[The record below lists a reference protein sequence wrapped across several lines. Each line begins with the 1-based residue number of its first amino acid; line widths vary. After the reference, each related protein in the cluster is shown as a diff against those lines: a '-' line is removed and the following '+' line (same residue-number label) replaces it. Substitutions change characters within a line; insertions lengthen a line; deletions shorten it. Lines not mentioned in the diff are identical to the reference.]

1 MKKIIVAIFLLASV
15 QTWANKLIVS
25 NTTELLKSGLQANAG
40 DTVVI
45 KSGSYANCNLIL
57 SAKGTKEKP
66 ILFLAEK
73 PGTVFIT
80 GSSYLHISGNYITI
94 SGIVFKD
101 GYAGK
106 NHVWQFN
113 HGNEVANH
121 CRITASSI
129 QSFNNSLRLD
139 ENHWITFSGK
149 HNRVDHC
156 NFTNKTN
163 LGVLVA
169 VLLDDDRSRTNDHLI
184 DSNYFGIRKPLGSN
198 AGEMIRV
205 GVSQHCTFYSNT
217 IIKNNFFEYCDGET
231 EIISVKSCG
240 NKVVGNV
247 FKECQGAVVLRHGNN
262 NTTEGN
268 LFYGNDKEGTGGV
281 RVINEGNWIVNNF
294 MSHCK
299 GQGFR
304 SPLAIMAGVFNSPA
318 NRYLPVRDAVIAN
331 NTFLNC
337 SPFSI
342 SEGKDAE
349 RSVDPKNVLLL
360 NNLFY
365 TNTPGPLCYTV
376 PTIDSVYAAGNVFS
390 AGLTNPGVQG
400 FTAGAISM
408 QKWDSKGFP
417 VIGASGANNTT
428 KKILDSLNAI
438 ASTRGVRAFSN
449 TIGANNLNYFKALLA
464 NAPKLGNSWESKKV
478 SGANASATTNATPSA
493 TNTATKTNA
502 TPSATNTA
510 TKTLAVSTANEL
522 EAAISAGAHSKIIL
536 KAGTYTFL
544 QPIVIKSNVTL
555 SSNGA
560 AVNFASS
567 GVINLF
573 TLQQNAQL
581 NLQNLSMNTAGL
593 TAQNFI
599 AVTSDGTGIHNS
611 INISASKIQGFSG
624 ASIVMAPKSSY
635 LDNITIQNSV
645 FENNKGTLLSLK
657 DEDDNKGYYN
667 AERIVVTNNSFV
679 NHVGQLAVIYRGGN
693 DESTM
698 GPIFTFSAN
707 KMVNCSANEPL
718 IWLFGVQQ
726 SNIYNNQFSSTNKG
740 SKIIAYTDNTKAFHY
755 QKNNSATE
763 SGTIQ
768 ENKFVINN

>member
-1 MKKIIVAIFLLASV
+1 MKKILVAILLLANL
-15 QTWANKLIVS
+15 QLLANKITVS
-25 NTTELLKSGLQANAG
+25 NTEALINIGVRAKAG
-40 DTVVI
+40 DTVLI
-45 KSGSYANCNLIL
+45 KSGNYNNCNLVL
-57 SAKGTKEKP
+57 SAKGTEQNP
-66 ILFLAEK
+66 IIFLAEK

-80 GSSYLHISGNYITI
+80 GSSFLHISGNYITLN
-94 SGIVFKD
+94 GIVFKE
-101 GYAGK
+101 GFSQK
-106 NHVWQFN
+106 SHVWQFN
-113 HGNEVANH
+113 NGNEVANN

-129 QSFNNSLRLD
+129 QSFNNPLRLD

-149 HNRVDHC
+149 NNRVDHC

-163 LGVLVA
+163 LGVLIA
-169 VLLDDDRSRTNDHLI
+169 VLLDDDRSRMNDHSI

-198 AGEMIRV
+198 GGEMIRI

-262 NTTEGN
+262 NTIEGN

-365 TNTPGPLCYTV
+365 SNTPGALCYTV
-376 PTIDSVYAAGNVFS
+376 PTIDSVFATGNVFS
-390 AGLTNPGVQG
+390 ASLTNPGVSG
-400 FTAGAISM
+400 FTTGAIGL

-417 VIGASGANNTT
+417 IIGASGANNTNQ
-428 KKILDSLNAI
+428 KMLDSLNKISANRL
-438 ASTRGVRAFSN
+438 SSPLTQK
-449 TIGANNLNYFKALLA
+449 IGANSLPYFKALFA
-464 NAPKLGNSWESKKV
+464 NAPKLGNSWESKKT
-478 SGANASATTNATPSA
+478 SAATSATTIAAPSA
-493 TNTATKTNA
+493 INTSNTNA
-502 TPSATNTA
+502 STTNSQ
-510 TKTLAVSTANEL
+510 KTITVSTVSEL
-522 EAAISAGAHSKIIL
+522 EAAVALGAHSKIIL
-536 KAGTYTFL
+536 KAGAYTFSE
-544 QPIVIKSNVTL
+544 PIVIKSSVTIT
-555 SSNGA
+555 SNGA
-560 AVNFASS
+560 VVTFATSS
-567 GVINLF
+567 AIINLF
-573 TLQQNAQL
+573 TIEQNALL
-581 NLQNLSMNTAGL
+581 NLQNVNMNASGVN
-593 TAQNFI
+593 AQNFI
-599 AVTSDGTGIHNS
+599 AITSDGTGIHNS
-611 INISASKIQGFSG
+611 VIISNSNIENFAG
-624 ASIVMAPKSSY
+624 ATIIKAPKSAY
-635 LDNITIQNSV
+635 LDNINIENNT
-645 FENNKGTLLSLK
+645 FKNNKGTVLSLK

-667 AERIVVTNNSFV
+667 AERIMVTNNSFM
-679 NHVGQLAVIYRGGN
+679 NHVGPLAIIYRGGN

-698 GPIFTFSAN
+698 GPIFSFAAN
-707 KMVNCSANEPL
+707 KIVNCGANEPL
-718 IWLFGVQQ
+718 ISLFGVQQ
-726 SNIYNNQFSSTNKG
+726 STINNNIFTASNKTG
-740 SKIIAYTDNTKAFHY
+740 NIIAYTDNTKAFHY
-755 QKNNSATE
+755 QKNNSVNS
-763 SGTIQ
+763 SGAIQ

>member
-1 MKKIIVAIFLLASV
+1 MRKIFVVVMLLSTLQV
-15 QTWANKLIVS
+15 WANKLSVS
-25 NTTELLKSGLQANAG
+25 TSQELVNSGQQAKAG

-45 KSGSYANCNLIL
+45 KSGNYPNCNLII
-57 SAKGTKEKP
+57 SAKGTAVEP
-66 ILFLAEK
+66 IFFMAQV
-73 PGTVFIT
+73 PGSVYFT
-80 GSSYLHISGNYITI
+80 GNSYLHITGTYITV
-94 SGIVFKD
+94 SGVVFKD

-106 NHVWQFN
+106 NHVWQFS
-113 HGNEVANH
+113 HGKEVANNS
-121 CRITASSI
+121 RITASSI
-129 QSFNNSLRLD
+129 QSYNNPLRLD
-139 ENHWITFSGK
+139 ENHWLTLSGK
-149 HNRVDHC
+149 NNRVDHC
-156 NFTNKTN
+156 NFTDKTN

-169 VLLDDDRSRTNDHLI
+169 VLLDDDRSRINNHSI

-217 IIKNNFFEYCDGET
+217 VIKNNFFEYCDGET
-231 EIISVKSCG
+231 EIVSIKSCG

-247 FKECQGAVVLRHGNN
+247 FKECQGAVVLRHGND
-262 NTTEGN
+262 NTVEGN

-337 SPFSI
+337 TPFSI
-342 SEGKDAE
+342 SEGKDTE

-365 TNTPGPLCYTV
+365 ANTPGPLCYTV
-376 PTIDSVYAAGNVFS
+376 STIDSVFAAGNVFS
-390 AGLTNPGVQG
+390 ASLTNPGVQG

-417 VIGASGANNTT
+417 VIGASGANNPT
-428 KKILDSLNAI
+428 KKLLDSLNAI

-449 TIGANNLNYFKALLA
+449 TIGANDLNYFKALLA

-478 SGANASATTNATPSA
+478 SAAISATTNPA
-493 TNTATKTNA
+493 NTSNANAQKT
-502 TPSATNTA
+502 TT
-510 TKTLAVSTANEL
+510 VSTVSEL
-522 EAAISAGAHSKIIL
+522 ATAISAGANTKIVL

-544 QPIVIKSNVTL
+544 EPIVIKGSVTI

-560 AVNFASS
+560 AVNFATSS
-567 GVINLF
+567 AINNLF

-581 NLQNLSMNTAGL
+581 TIQNSSINASAVA
-593 TAQNFI
+593 AQHFM
-599 AVTSDGTGIHNS
+599 AVTSDGSGIHGS
-611 INISASKIQGFSG
+611 ISITGCKIQGFTG
-624 ASIVMAPKSSY
+624 ATIVMAPKSSY
-635 LDNITIQNSV
+635 LDKITIQNSV
-645 FENNKGTLLSLK
+645 FENNKAALLSLK

-667 AERIVVTNNSFV
+667 AERIVVTNNSFT
-679 NHVGQLAVIYRGGN
+679 NHTGQLATIYRGGN

-698 GPIFTFSAN
+698 GPIFTFSNN
-707 KMVNCSANEPL
+707 KMLNCTANGAL
-718 IWLFGVQQ
+718 IELFGVQQ
-726 SNIYNNQFSSTNKG
+726 SNVNNNVFASSNTAGKTV
-740 SKIIAYTDNTKAFHY
+740 AYTDITKAFHY
-755 QKNNSATE
+755 QKNNSSVN

>member
-1 MKKIIVAIFLLASV
+1 MKKLFVGIMLLTSLQV
-15 QTWANKLIVS
+15 WANTLSVS
-25 NTTELLKSGLQANAG
+25 TTQELVNSGLQAKAG

-45 KSGSYANCNLIL
+45 KSGNYPNCNLII
-57 SAKGTKEKP
+57 SAKGTARQP
-66 ILFLAEK
+66 IVFMAQM
-73 PGTVFIT
+73 PGGVHFT
-80 GSSYLHISGNYITI
+80 GNSYLHITGTYITVT
-94 SGIVFKD
+94 GVVFKD

-106 NHVWQFN
+106 NHVWQFS
-113 HGNEVANH
+113 HGKEVANNS
-121 CRITASSI
+121 RITASSI
-129 QSFNNSLRLD
+129 QSFNNPLRLD
-139 ENHWITFSGK
+139 ENHWLTLSGK
-149 HNRVDHC
+149 NNRVDHC
-156 NFTNKTN
+156 NFTDKTN

-169 VLLDDDRSRTNDHLI
+169 VLLDDDRSRINNHSI

-217 IIKNNFFEYCDGET
+217 VIKNNFFEYCDGET
-231 EIISVKSCG
+231 EIVSIKSCG
-240 NKVVGNV
+240 NKVIGNV
-247 FKECQGAVVLRHGNN
+247 FKECQGAVVLRHGND
-262 NTTEGN
+262 NTVEGN

-337 SPFSI
+337 TPFSI

-365 TNTPGPLCYTV
+365 ANTPGPLCYTV
-376 PTIDSVYAAGNVFS
+376 STIDSVFAAGNVFS
-390 AGLTNPGVQG
+390 ASLTNPGVQG
-400 FTAGAISM
+400 FTAGTISM

-449 TIGANNLNYFKALLA
+449 KVGANNLNYFKALLA

-478 SGANASATTNATPSA
+478 SAAISATTNAA
-493 TNTATKTNA
+493 NTSNANAQKT
-502 TPSATNTA
+502 TT
-510 TKTLAVSTANEL
+510 VSTASEL
-522 EAAISAGAHSKIIL
+522 ATAISAGTNTKIIL
-536 KAGTYTFL
+536 KAATYTFL
-544 QPIVIKSNVTL
+544 EPIVIKNNVTI

-560 AVNFASS
+560 VVNFATSS
-567 GVINLF
+567 AINNLF
-573 TLQQNAQL
+573 TLHQNAQL
-581 NLQNLSMNTAGL
+581 TIHNSSINASAVA
-593 TAQNFI
+593 AQYFM
-599 AVTSDGTGIHNS
+599 AVTSDGSGIHSS
-611 INISASKIQGFSG
+611 ISITASKIQGFTG
-624 ASIVMAPKSSY
+624 AAIVMAPKSSY
-635 LDNITIQNSV
+635 LDKITIQNSV
-645 FENNKGTLLSLK
+645 FENNKAALLSLK

-667 AERIVVTNNSFV
+667 AERIVVTNNSFT
-679 NHVGQLAVIYRGGN
+679 NHSGQLATIYRGGN

-698 GPIFTFSAN
+698 GPIFTFSNN
-707 KMVNCSANEPL
+707 KMLNCTADGAL
-718 IWLFGVQQ
+718 IELFGVQQ
-726 SNIYNNQFSSTNKG
+726 SNVNNNAFTSSNIAGKTV
-740 SKIIAYTDNTKAFHY
+740 AYTDNTKAFHY
-755 QKNNSATE
+755 QKNNSTVN

>member
-1 MKKIIVAIFLLASV
+1 MKKILIAILLLANL
-15 QTWANKLIVS
+15 QLLANKINVS
-25 NTTELLKSGLQANAG
+25 NTEALINIGIHAKAG
-40 DTVVI
+40 DTILI
-45 KSGSYANCNLIL
+45 KSGNYNNCNLVL
-57 SAKGTKEKP
+57 SAKGTKENP
-66 ILFLAEK
+66 IVFLAEK

-80 GSSYLHISGNYITI
+80 GSSFLHINGNYITI
-94 SGIVFKD
+94 SGIVFRN

-139 ENHWITFSGK
+139 ENHWLTLSGK
-149 HNRVDHC
+149 NNRVDHC

-231 EIISVKSCG
+231 EIISIKSCG

-262 NTTEGN
+262 NTIEGN

-349 RSVDPKNVLLL
+349 RSVDPKNVLFL

-400 FTAGAISM
+400 FTAGAIGM

-417 VIGASGANNTT
+417 VIGASGAINTQ
-428 KKILDSLNAI
+428 KMLDSLNK
-438 ASTRGVRAFSN
+438 
-449 TIGANNLNYFKALLA
+449 IGANRLSSPLTQKVGANSLYYFKALFA
-464 NAPKLGNSWESKKV
+464 NAPKLGNNWESKKM
-478 SGANASATTNATPSA
+478 SAATSATTNSTPGA
-493 TNTATKTNA
+493 TNTATNTNA
-502 TPSATNTA
+502 TSSATNSQ
-510 TKTLAVSTANEL
+510 KTITVSTANEL
-522 EAAISAGAHSKIIL
+522 EAAISAGADSKIIL

-560 AVNFASS
+560 VVNFATSS
-567 GVINLF
+567 GVNNLF

-581 NLQNLSMNTAGL
+581 NLENVSMNAAGL

-599 AVTSDGTGIHNS
+599 AVTSDGTGIHNRIHIS
-611 INISASKIQGFSG
+611 TSNIENFAG
-624 ASIVMAPKSSY
+624 ATIIKAPKSAY

-698 GPIFTFSAN
+698 GPIFSFSAN

>member
-1 MKKIIVAIFLLASV
+1 MKKLFVVVMLLSTLQV
-15 QTWANKLIVS
+15 WANKLSVS
-25 NTTELLKSGLQANAG
+25 TTQELLNSGLQAKAG

-45 KSGSYANCNLIL
+45 KSGNYPNCNLII
-57 SAKGTKEKP
+57 SAKGTAVQP
-66 ILFLAEK
+66 IFFMAQV
-73 PGTVFIT
+73 PGGVHFT
-80 GSSYLHISGNYITI
+80 GNSYLHITGTYITV
-94 SGIVFKD
+94 SGVVFKN
-101 GYAGK
+101 GFAGK
-106 NHVWQFN
+106 NHIWQFS
-113 HGNEVANH
+113 HGKEVANNS
-121 CRITASSI
+121 RITASSI
-129 QSFNNSLRLD
+129 QSYNNPLRLD
-139 ENHWITFSGK
+139 ENHWLTLSGK
-149 HNRVDHC
+149 NNRVDHC
-156 NFTNKTN
+156 NFTDKTN

-169 VLLDDDRSRTNDHLI
+169 VLLDDDRSRVNNHSI

-217 IIKNNFFEYCDGET
+217 VIKNNFFEYCDGET
-231 EIISVKSCG
+231 EIVSIKSCG

-247 FKECQGAVVLRHGNN
+247 FKECQGAVVLRHGND
-262 NTTEGN
+262 NTVEGN

-337 SPFSI
+337 TPFSI

-376 PTIDSVYAAGNVFS
+376 STIDSVFAAGNVFS
-390 AGLTNPGVQG
+390 ASLNNPGVQG
-400 FTAGAISM
+400 FTAGTISM

-417 VIGASGANNTT
+417 VIGASGANNPT

-438 ASTRGVRAFSN
+438 ASTRGVRSFSN
-449 TIGANNLNYFKALLA
+449 SIGANDLNYFKALLA

-478 SGANASATTNATPSA
+478 SAATSATTNNA
-493 TNTATKTNA
+493 NTSNTNA
-502 TPSATNTA
+502 QKTTTVSNASELAT
-510 TKTLAVSTANEL
+510 
-522 EAAISAGAHSKIIL
+522 AISAGPNTKIVL
-536 KAGTYTFL
+536 NAGSYQFEK
-544 QPIVIKSNVTL
+544 PITIKGNITIT
-555 SSNGA
+555 SNGA
-560 AVNFASS
+560 AVNFATSS
-567 GVINLF
+567 AINNLF

-581 NLQNLSMNTAGL
+581 TIQNSSINASAVA
-593 TAQNFI
+593 AQHFM
-599 AVTSDGTGIHNS
+599 AVTSDGSGIHNS
-611 INISASKIQGFSG
+611 INISASKIQGFTG
-624 ASIVMAPKSSY
+624 TSIVMAPKSSY

-645 FENNKGTLLSLK
+645 FENNKAALLSLK

-667 AERIVVTNNSFV
+667 AERIFVTNNSFT
-679 NHVGQLAVIYRGGN
+679 NHTGQLAIIYRGGN

-698 GPIFTFSAN
+698 GPIFSFSAN
-707 KMVNCSANEPL
+707 KMVNCTSNGAL
-718 IWLFGVQQ
+718 IELFGVQQ
-726 SNIYNNQFSSTNKG
+726 SNIYNNQFSIANKG
-740 SKIIAYTDNTKAFHY
+740 GKIIAYTDNTKAFHY

>member
-1 MKKIIVAIFLLASV
+1 MKKIVVTILLLSNLQV
-15 QTWANKLIVS
+15 WANKISVS

-40 DTVVI
+40 DTVLI

-66 ILFLAEK
+66 IVFLAEK

-94 SGIVFKD
+94 SGIVFKE

-106 NHVWQFN
+106 SHVWQFN

-139 ENHWITFSGK
+139 ENHWLTLSGK
-149 HNRVDHC
+149 NNRVDHC

-169 VLLDDDRSRTNDHLI
+169 VLLDDDRSRMNDHLI

-231 EIISVKSCG
+231 EIISIKSCG

-262 NTTEGN
+262 NTIEGN

-337 SPFSI
+337 GPFSI

-365 TNTPGPLCYTV
+365 NNTPGPLCYTV
-376 PTIDSVYAAGNVFS
+376 PTIDSVYGIGNVHS
-390 AGLTNPGVQG
+390 ASLTNPGVQG
-400 FTAGAISM
+400 FTAGAIGM

-428 KKILDSLNAI
+428 KKILDSLNVI

-449 TIGANNLNYFKALLA
+449 KVGANNLNYFSALLA

-478 SGANASATTNATPSA
+478 SDANASAINAQ
-493 TNTATKTNA
+493 KTI
-502 TPSATNTA
+502 
-510 TKTLAVSTANEL
+510 AVSTASEL
-522 EAAISAGAHSKIIL
+522 ATAIASGTHSKIIL
-536 KAGTYTFL
+536 NAGTYTFGES
-544 QPIVIKSNVTL
+544 IVIKNNVTL

-560 AVNFASS
+560 VVNLATSS
-567 GVINLF
+567 VINNLF
-573 TLQQNAQL
+573 ILQQNAQL
-581 NLQNLSMNTAGL
+581 NLENVSINAAGL

-599 AVTSDGTGIHNS
+599 AVTSDGSGIHNS
-611 INISASKIQGFSG
+611 INMSASKIQGFTG

-667 AERIVVTNNSFV
+667 AERIKVQGNQFI
-679 NHVGQLAVIYRGGN
+679 NHTGQMATIYRGGN

-698 GPIFTFSAN
+698 GPIFSFSAN
-707 KMVNCSANEPL
+707 KMVNCTSNGAL
-718 IWLFGVQQ
+718 IELFGVQQ
-726 SNIYNNQFSSTNKG
+726 SNIYNNQFSSANKG
-740 SKIIAYTDNTKAFHY
+740 GKIIAYTDNTKAFHY

>member
-1 MKKIIVAIFLLASV
+1 MKKLFVGVMLLSTL
-15 QTWANKLIVS
+15 QGWANKLSVS
-25 NTTELLKSGLQANAG
+25 TTQELVNSGLQAKAG

-45 KSGSYANCNLIL
+45 KSGNYSNCKLLL
-57 SAKGTKEKP
+57 SAKGTARQP
-66 ILFLAEK
+66 IVFMAQV
-73 PGTVFIT
+73 PGSVHFT
-80 GSSYLHISGNYITI
+80 GNSYLHITGTYITVT
-94 SGIVFKD
+94 GVVFKD

-106 NHVWQFN
+106 NHVWQFS
-113 HGNEVANH
+113 HGKEVANNS
-121 CRITASSI
+121 RITASSI
-129 QSFNNSLRLD
+129 QSFNNPLRLD
-139 ENHWITFSGK
+139 ENHWLTLSGK
-149 HNRVDHC
+149 NNRVDHC
-156 NFTNKTN
+156 NFTDKTN

-169 VLLDDDRSRTNDHLI
+169 VLLDDDRSRINNHSI

-217 IIKNNFFEYCDGET
+217 VVKNNFFEYCDGET
-231 EIISVKSCG
+231 EIVSIKSCG

-262 NTTEGN
+262 NTVEGN

-337 SPFSI
+337 TPFSI
-342 SEGKDAE
+342 SEGKDTE

-365 TNTPGPLCYTV
+365 ANTPGPLCYTV
-376 PTIDSVYAAGNVFS
+376 STIDSVFAAGNVYS
-390 AGLTNPGVQG
+390 ASLTNPGIQG
-400 FTAGAISM
+400 FTAGAISL

-417 VIGASGANNTT
+417 VIGASGANNAT
-428 KKILDSLNAI
+428 KKFLDSLNAI
-438 ASTRGVRAFSN
+438 ASKRGVPAFSN
-449 TIGANNLNYFKALLA
+449 TIGANNLNYFKALFA

-478 SGANASATTNATPSA
+478 SDAKIATTNIAISATTNAA
-493 TNTATKTNA
+493 NTSNANAQKT
-502 TPSATNTA
+502 TT
-510 TKTLAVSTANEL
+510 VSTASEL
-522 EAAISAGAHSKIIL
+522 AAAISAGANTKIIL
-536 KAGTYTFL
+536 KAGSYTFL
-544 QPIVIKSNVTL
+544 EPIVIKGNVII

-560 AVNFASS
+560 VVNFATNTA
-567 GVINLF
+567 INNLF

-581 NLQNLSMNTAGL
+581 TIQNSSINASAVA
-593 TAQNFI
+593 AQHFI
-599 AVTSDGTGIHNS
+599 AVTSDGSGIHNS
-611 INISASKIQGFSG
+611 LGITGCKIQGFTG
-624 ASIVMAPKSSY
+624 AAIVMAPKSSY
-635 LDNITIQNSV
+635 LDMITIQNSV
-645 FENNKGTLLSLK
+645 FENNKAALLSLK

-667 AERIVVTNNSFV
+667 AERIVVTNNSFT
-679 NHVGQLAVIYRGGN
+679 NHTGQLATIYRGGN

-698 GPIFTFSAN
+698 GPLFSFSNN
-707 KMVNCSANEPL
+707 KIVNCTANGAL
-718 IWLFGVQQ
+718 IELFGVQQ
-726 SNIYNNQFSSTNKG
+726 SNVNKNAFTSSNIAGKTV
-740 SKIIAYTDNTKAFHY
+740 AYTDNTKAFHY
-755 QKNNSATE
+755 QKNNSIVN
-763 SGTIQ
+763 SGAIQ

>member
-1 MKKIIVAIFLLASV
+1 MKKLFVGVMLLTTLQV
-15 QTWANKLIVS
+15 WANKLSV
-25 NTTELLKSGLQANAG
+25 TTTQELMKTGLLAKAG

-45 KSGSYANCNLIL
+45 KSGNYTNCNLII
-57 SAKGTKEKP
+57 SAKGTARQP
-66 ILFLAEK
+66 IVFMAQV
-73 PGTVFIT
+73 PGGVVFT
-80 GSSYLHISGNYITI
+80 GNSYLHITGTYITV
-94 SGIVFKD
+94 SGVVFKN
-101 GYAGK
+101 GYSGK
-106 NHVWQFN
+106 NHIWQFS
-113 HGNEVANH
+113 HGKEVANNS
-121 CRITASSI
+121 RITASSI
-129 QSFNNSLRLD
+129 QSFNNPLRLD
-139 ENHWITFSGK
+139 ENHWLTLSGK
-149 HNRVDHC
+149 NNRVDHC
-156 NFTNKTN
+156 NFTDKTN

-169 VLLDDDRSRTNDHLI
+169 VLLDDDRSRMNNHSI

-217 IIKNNFFEYCDGET
+217 VIKNNFFEYCDGET
-231 EIISVKSCG
+231 EIVSIKSCG

-262 NTTEGN
+262 NTVEGN
-268 LFYGNDKEGTGGV
+268 LFYGNDKEGTGGI

-337 SPFSI
+337 TPFSI

-365 TNTPGPLCYTV
+365 ANKPGPLCYTV
-376 PTIDSVYAAGNVFS
+376 STIDSVFAAGNVFS
-390 AGLTNPGVQG
+390 ASLINPGVQG
-400 FTAGAISM
+400 FTAGAIGM

-417 VIGASGANNTT
+417 VIGASGANNPT

-449 TIGANNLNYFKALLA
+449 TIGANDLNYFKALFA
-464 NAPKLGNSWESKKV
+464 NAPKLGNSWESKKT
-478 SGANASATTNATPSA
+478 SAANTINANSQ
-493 TNTATKTNA
+493 KTI
-502 TPSATNTA
+502 T
-510 TKTLAVSTANEL
+510 VSTANEL
-522 EAAISAGAHSKIIL
+522 VTAISAGANTKIVL
-536 KAGTYTFL
+536 KPGTYTFSE
-544 QPIVIKSNVTL
+544 PIVIKNNVTI

-560 AVNFASS
+560 AVNFTTSS
-567 GVINLF
+567 AIINLF

-581 NLQNLSMNTAGL
+581 TLQNSSINAAGL
-593 TAQNFI
+593 SAQHFI
-599 AVTSDGTGIHNS
+599 AVTSDGSGIHNRVQ
-611 INISASKIQGFSG
+611 ITASKIFNFAG
-624 ASIVMAPKSSY
+624 AAIVMAPKSSY
-635 LDNITIQNSV
+635 LDKITIQNSV
-645 FENNKGTLLSLK
+645 FENNKATLLSLK

-667 AERIVVTNNSFV
+667 AERIVVTNNSFT
-679 NHVGQLAVIYRGGN
+679 NHTGQIATIYRGGT

-698 GPIFTFSAN
+698 GPIFTFSNN
-707 KMVNCSANEPL
+707 KMLNCTANGAL
-718 IWLFGVQQ
+718 IELFGVQQ
-726 SNIYNNQFSSTNKG
+726 SNVNNNAFTSSNIAGKTV
-740 SKIIAYTDNTKAFHY
+740 AYTDNTKAFHY
-755 QKNNSATE
+755 QKNNSTVN

>member
-1 MKKIIVAIFLLASV
+1 MKKLFVVLMLLTTL
-15 QTWANKLIVS
+15 QGWANKLSVT
-25 NTTELLKSGLQANAG
+25 NTQELLNIGLQAKAG

-45 KSGSYANCNLIL
+45 KSGNYLNCNLII
-57 SAKGTKEKP
+57 SAKGTAVQP
-66 ILFLAEK
+66 IVFMAQV
-73 PGTVFIT
+73 PGGVHFT
-80 GSSYLHISGNYITI
+80 GNSYLHITGTYITV
-94 SGIVFKD
+94 SGVVFKD

-106 NHVWQFN
+106 NHVWQFS
-113 HGNEVANH
+113 HGKEVANNS
-121 CRITASSI
+121 RITASSI
-129 QSFNNSLRLD
+129 QSFNNPLRLD
-139 ENHWITFSGK
+139 ENHWLTLSGK
-149 HNRVDHC
+149 NNRVDHC
-156 NFTNKTN
+156 NFTDKTN

-169 VLLDDDRSRTNDHLI
+169 VLLDDDRSRMNNHSI

-217 IIKNNFFEYCDGET
+217 VIKNNFFEYCDGET
-231 EIISVKSCG
+231 EIVSIKSCG

-247 FKECQGAVVLRHGNN
+247 FKECQGAVVLRHGND
-262 NTTEGN
+262 NTVEGN

-337 SPFSI
+337 TPFSI

-365 TNTPGPLCYTV
+365 ANTPGPLCYTV
-376 PTIDSVYAAGNVFS
+376 STIDSVFAAGNVYS
-390 AGLTNPGVQG
+390 ASLTNPGVQG
-400 FTAGAISM
+400 FTAGTISM

-428 KKILDSLNAI
+428 KKFLDSLNAI
-438 ASTRGVRAFSN
+438 ASIRGVRAFSN
-449 TIGANNLNYFKALLA
+449 TIGANNLNYFKALFA
-464 NAPKLGNSWESKKV
+464 NAPKLGNSWESKKT
-478 SGANASATTNATPSA
+478 SATTS
-493 TNTATKTNA
+493 ATKTI
-502 TPSATNTA
+502 T
-510 TKTLAVSTANEL
+510 VSTANEL
-522 EAAISAGAHSKIIL
+522 ATAISAGANTKIIL
-536 KAGTYTFL
+536 KPGTYTFSE
-544 QPIVIKSNVTL
+544 PIVIKNNLTI

-560 AVNFASS
+560 AVNFATNSA
-567 GVINLF
+567 INNLF
-573 TLQQNAQL
+573 TIHQNAQL
-581 NLQNLSMNTAGL
+581 TIQNSSINASAVAARHFM
-593 TAQNFI
+593 
-599 AVTSDGTGIHNS
+599 AVTSDGSGIHSS
-611 INISASKIQGFSG
+611 IGITGCKIQGFTG
-624 ASIVMAPKSSY
+624 AAIVMAPKSSY
-635 LDNITIQNSV
+635 LDKITIQNSV
-645 FENNKGTLLSLK
+645 FENNKAALLSLK

-667 AERIVVTNNSFV
+667 AERIIVTNNSFT
-679 NHVGQLAVIYRGGN
+679 NHTGQLASIYRGGN

-698 GPIFTFSAN
+698 GPLFSFSNN
-707 KMVNCSANEPL
+707 KIVNCTANGAL
-718 IWLFGVQQ
+718 IELFGVQQ
-726 SNIYNNQFSSTNKG
+726 SNVNNNVFTSSNIAGKTV
-740 SKIIAYTDNTKAFHY
+740 AYTDNTKAFHY
-755 QKNNSATE
+755 QKNNSTVN

>member
-1 MKKIIVAIFLLASV
+1 MKKILFAFFLLTSV
-15 QTWANKLIVS
+15 QTWANKIEVKNVESLI
-25 NTTELLKSGLQANAG
+25 KAGIQANAG
-40 DTVVI
+40 DTIII
-45 KSGSYANCNLIL
+45 KSGNYFNCNLVL

-66 ILFLAEK
+66 VLFLAEK

-80 GSSYLHISGNYITI
+80 GSSFLHISGNYITI
-94 SGIVFKD
+94 SGIVFKE

-106 NHVWQFN
+106 SHVWQFN

-129 QSFNNSLRLD
+129 QSFNNTLRLD

-149 HNRVDHC
+149 NNRVDHC

-169 VLLDDDRSRTNDHLI
+169 VLLDDDRSRTNDHHI

-231 EIISVKSCG
+231 EIISIKSCG

-262 NTTEGN
+262 NTIEGN

-337 SPFSI
+337 GPFSI

-376 PTIDSVYAAGNVFS
+376 STIDSVYGIGNVHS
-390 AGLTNPGVQG
+390 ASLTNPGVQG
-400 FTAGAISM
+400 FTTGAISM

-417 VIGASGANNTT
+417 VIGASGANNPS

-438 ASTRGVRAFSN
+438 ASKRGVRAFSN
-449 TIGANNLNYFKALLA
+449 KVGANDLNYFKALLA
-464 NAPKLGNSWESKKV
+464 NAPNLGNGWESKKV
-478 SGANASATTNATPSA
+478 SDPNASTTNAQ
-493 TNTATKTNA
+493 KTI
-502 TPSATNTA
+502 T
-510 TKTLAVSTANEL
+510 VSTANEL
-522 EAAISAGAHSKIIL
+522 ATAIAAGTHSKIIL

-544 QPIVIKSNVTL
+544 QPIIIKNNVTL

-560 AVNFASS
+560 AVNFATSS
-567 GVINLF
+567 AVNSLF
-573 TLQQNAQL
+573 TLLQNAQL
-581 NLQNLSMNTAGL
+581 NLENVSMNAAGV

-599 AVTSDGTGIHNS
+599 AVTSDGSGIHNS
-611 INISASKIQGFSG
+611 INISASKMQGFTG

-635 LDNITIQNSV
+635 LDNITIENSS
-645 FENNKGTLLSLK
+645 FENNKATLLSLK

-667 AERIVVTNNSFV
+667 AERIKVQGNQFI
-679 NHVGQLAVIYRGGN
+679 NHTGQMATIYRGGN

-698 GPIFTFSAN
+698 GPFFSFSAN
-707 KMVNCSANEPL
+707 KMVNCTSNGAL
-718 IWLFGVQQ
+718 IELFGVQL
-726 SNIYNNQFSSTNKG
+726 SNIYNNQFSSANKG
-740 SKIIAYTDNTKAFHY
+740 GKIIAYTDNTKAFHY

-763 SGTIQ
+763 SGIIQ

>member
-1 MKKIIVAIFLLASV
+1 MKKILFAFFLLTSV
-15 QTWANKLIVS
+15 RTWANKIEVKNVESLI
-25 NTTELLKSGLQANAG
+25 KAGIQATAG
-40 DTVVI
+40 DTIII
-45 KSGSYANCNLIL
+45 KSGNYFNCNLVL

-66 ILFLAEK
+66 VLFLAEK

-80 GSSYLHISGNYITI
+80 GSSFLHISGNYITI
-94 SGIVFKD
+94 SGIVFKE

-106 NHVWQFN
+106 SHVWQFN

-129 QSFNNSLRLD
+129 QSFNNTLRLD

-149 HNRVDHC
+149 NNRVDHC

-231 EIISVKSCG
+231 EIISIKSCG

-262 NTTEGN
+262 NTIEGN

-337 SPFSI
+337 GPFSI

-376 PTIDSVYAAGNVFS
+376 STIDSVYGIGNVHS
-390 AGLTNPGVQG
+390 ATLTNPGVQG
-400 FTAGAISM
+400 FTPGAIGM

-417 VIGASGANNTT
+417 VIGASGANNPS

-449 TIGANNLNYFKALLA
+449 TVGANNLNYFSAILA
-464 NAPKLGNSWESKKV
+464 NAPKLGNGWESKKV
-478 SGANASATTNATPSA
+478 SDANASTTTSA
-493 TNTATKTNA
+493 AKTI
-502 TPSATNTA
+502 
-510 TKTLAVSTANEL
+510 AVSTANEL
-522 EAAISAGAHSKIIL
+522 ATAIAAGTHSKIIL

-544 QPIVIKSNVTL
+544 QPIIIKNNVTL

-560 AVNFASS
+560 AVNFATSS
-567 GVINLF
+567 AVNSLF
-573 TLQQNAQL
+573 TLLQNAQL
-581 NLQNLSMNTAGL
+581 NLENVSINAAGV

-599 AVTSDGTGIHNS
+599 AVTSDGSGIHNS
-611 INISASKIQGFSG
+611 INISASKMQGFTG

-635 LDNITIQNSV
+635 LDNITIENSS
-645 FENNKGTLLSLK
+645 FENNKATLLSLK

-667 AERIVVTNNSFV
+667 AERIKVQGNQFI
-679 NHVGQLAVIYRGGN
+679 NHTGQMATIYRGGN

-698 GPIFTFSAN
+698 GPIFSFSAN
-707 KMVNCSANEPL
+707 KMVNCTSNGAL
-718 IWLFGVQQ
+718 IELFGVQL
-726 SNIYNNQFSSTNKG
+726 SNIYNNQFSSANKG
-740 SKIIAYTDNTKAFHY
+740 GKIIAYTDNTKAFHY

>member
-1 MKKIIVAIFLLASV
+1 MKKILFAFFLLTSV
-15 QTWANKLIVS
+15 QTWANKIEVKNVESLI
-25 NTTELLKSGLQANAG
+25 KAGIQANAG
-40 DTVVI
+40 DTIII
-45 KSGSYANCNLIL
+45 KSGNYFNCNLVL

-66 ILFLAEK
+66 VLFLAEK

-80 GSSYLHISGNYITI
+80 GSSFLHISGNYITV
-94 SGIVFKD
+94 SGIVFKE

-106 NHVWQFN
+106 SHVWQFN

-129 QSFNNSLRLD
+129 QSFNNTLRLD

-149 HNRVDHC
+149 NNRVDHC

-169 VLLDDDRSRTNDHLI
+169 VLLDDDRSRTNDHHI

-231 EIISVKSCG
+231 EIISIKSCG

-262 NTTEGN
+262 NTIEGN

-337 SPFSI
+337 GPFSI

-365 TNTPGPLCYTV
+365 NNTPGPLCYTV
-376 PTIDSVYAAGNVFS
+376 STIDSVYGIGNVHS
-390 AGLTNPGVQG
+390 TSLTNPGVQG
-400 FTAGAISM
+400 FTVGAISM

-417 VIGASGANNTT
+417 VIGASGANNPS
-428 KKILDSLNAI
+428 KKILDSLNVI
-438 ASTRGVRAFSN
+438 ASKRGVRAFSN

-478 SGANASATTNATPSA
+478 SDANASTTTSATTSDANAQKPIMCA
-493 TNTATKTNA
+493 
-502 TPSATNTA
+502 
-510 TKTLAVSTANEL
+510 TANEL
-522 EAAISAGAHSKIIL
+522 ATAIASGTHSKIIL

-544 QPIVIKSNVTL
+544 QPIIIKNNVTL

-560 AVNFASS
+560 AVNFATSS
-567 GVINLF
+567 AVNSLF
-573 TLQQNAQL
+573 TLLQNAQL
-581 NLQNLSMNTAGL
+581 NLENVSINAAGV

-599 AVTSDGTGIHNS
+599 AITSDGSGIHNS
-611 INISASKIQGFSG
+611 INISASKMQGFTG

-635 LDNITIQNSV
+635 LDNITIENSS
-645 FENNKGTLLSLK
+645 FENNKATLLSLK

-667 AERIVVTNNSFV
+667 AERIKVQGNQFI
-679 NHVGQLAVIYRGGN
+679 NHTGQMATIYRGGN

-698 GPIFTFSAN
+698 GPIFSFSAN
-707 KMVNCSANEPL
+707 KMVNCTSNGAL
-718 IWLFGVQQ
+718 IELFGVQL
-726 SNIYNNQFSSTNKG
+726 SNIYNNQFSSANKG
-740 SKIIAYTDNTKAFHY
+740 GKIIAYTDNTKAFHY

>member
-1 MKKIIVAIFLLASV
+1 MKKIFVAVMLLSTL
-15 QTWANKLIVS
+15 QGWANKLSVS
-25 NTTELLKSGLQANAG
+25 TPQELVKTGIQAKAG

-45 KSGSYANCNLIL
+45 KSGNYPNCNLII
-57 SAKGTKEKP
+57 SAKGTARQP
-66 ILFLAEK
+66 IVFMAQV
-73 PGTVFIT
+73 PGGVHFT
-80 GSSYLHISGNYITI
+80 GNSYLHITGTYITV
-94 SGIVFKD
+94 SGVVFKN
-101 GYAGK
+101 GFAGK
-106 NHVWQFN
+106 NHVWQFS
-113 HGNEVANH
+113 HGKEVANNS
-121 CRITASSI
+121 RITASSI
-129 QSFNNSLRLD
+129 QSFNNPLRLD
-139 ENHWITFSGK
+139 ENHWLTLSGK
-149 HNRVDHC
+149 NNRVDHC
-156 NFTNKTN
+156 NFTDKTN

-169 VLLDDDRSRTNDHLI
+169 VLLDDDRSRINNHSI

-217 IIKNNFFEYCDGET
+217 VIKNNFFEYCDGET
-231 EIISVKSCG
+231 EIVSIKSCG

-247 FKECQGAVVLRHGNN
+247 FKECQGAVVLRHGND
-262 NTTEGN
+262 NTVEGN

-337 SPFSI
+337 TPFSI

-365 TNTPGPLCYTV
+365 ANTPGPLCYTV
-376 PTIDSVYAAGNVFS
+376 STIDSVFAAGNVFS
-390 AGLTNPGVQG
+390 ASLTNPGVQG
-400 FTAGAISM
+400 FTAGAIGM

-417 VIGASGANNTT
+417 VIGASGANNAT

-438 ASTRGVRAFSN
+438 ASTRGVRTFSN
-449 TIGANNLNYFKALLA
+449 KVGANNLNYFSALLA

-478 SGANASATTNATPSA
+478 SDATSA
-493 TNTATKTNA
+493 TNTTKTI
-502 TPSATNTA
+502 T
-510 TKTLAVSTANEL
+510 VSTANEL
-522 EAAISAGAHSKIIL
+522 ATAISAGANSKIVL
-536 KAGTYTFL
+536 KAGTYTFSE
-544 QPIVIKSNVTL
+544 PIVIKGSVTI

-560 AVNFASS
+560 ALNFATSS
-567 GVINLF
+567 AINNLF

-581 NLQNLSMNTAGL
+581 TIHNSSINASEVA
-593 TAQNFI
+593 AQHFI
-599 AVTSDGTGIHNS
+599 AVTSDGSGIHGS
-611 INISASKIQGFSG
+611 ISITASKIQGFTG
-624 ASIVMAPKSSY
+624 AGIVMAPKSSY
-635 LDNITIQNSV
+635 LDKITIQNSV
-645 FENNKGTLLSLK
+645 FENNKATLLSLK

-667 AERIVVTNNSFV
+667 AERIVVTNNSFT
-679 NHVGQLAVIYRGGN
+679 NHTGQLATIYRGGN

-698 GPIFTFSAN
+698 GPIFTFSNN
-707 KMVNCSANEPL
+707 KMLNCTANGAL
-718 IWLFGVQQ
+718 IELFGVQQ
-726 SNIYNNQFSSTNKG
+726 SNVNNNVFTSSNIAGKTV
-740 SKIIAYTDNTKAFHY
+740 AYTDITKAFHY
-755 QKNNSATE
+755 QKNNSIVN

>member
-1 MKKIIVAIFLLASV
+1 MKKLFVGVMLLTTLQV
-15 QTWANKLIVS
+15 WANKLSV
-25 NTTELLKSGLQANAG
+25 TTTQELMKTGLLAKAG

-45 KSGSYANCNLIL
+45 KSGNYLNCNLLL
-57 SAKGTKEKP
+57 SSKGTAQSQV
-66 ILFLAEK
+66 IFMAEK
-73 PGTVFIT
+73 PGTVFFT
-80 GSSYLHISGNYITI
+80 GNSYLHITGTYITV
-94 SGIVFKD
+94 SGVVFKD

-106 NHVWQFN
+106 NHVWQFS
-113 HGNEVANH
+113 HGKEVANNS
-121 CRITASSI
+121 RITASSI
-129 QSFNNSLRLD
+129 QSFNNPLRLD
-139 ENHWITFSGK
+139 ENHWLTLSGK
-149 HNRVDHC
+149 NNRVDHC
-156 NFTNKTN
+156 NFTDKTN

-169 VLLDDDRSRTNDHLI
+169 VLLDDDRSRVNNHSI

-217 IIKNNFFEYCDGET
+217 VIKNNFFEYCDGET
-231 EIISVKSCG
+231 EIVSIKSCG

-247 FKECQGAVVLRHGNN
+247 FKECQGAVVLRHGND
-262 NTTEGN
+262 NTVEGN

-337 SPFSI
+337 TPFSI
-342 SEGKDAE
+342 SEGKDTE

-365 TNTPGPLCYTV
+365 ANKPGPLCYTV
-376 PTIDSVYAAGNVFS
+376 STIDSVFAAGNVFS
-390 AGLTNPGVQG
+390 ASLTNPGVQG
-400 FTAGAISM
+400 FTAGAIGM

-417 VIGASGANNTT
+417 VIGASGANNAT
-428 KKILDSLNAI
+428 KKLLDSLNAI

-449 TIGANNLNYFKALLA
+449 TIGANDLNYFKALFA
-464 NAPKLGNSWESKKV
+464 NAAKLGNSWESKKV
-478 SGANASATTNATPSA
+478 SAAISATTNPA
-493 TNTATKTNA
+493 NTSNANAQKT
-502 TPSATNTA
+502 TT
-510 TKTLAVSTANEL
+510 VSTVSEL
-522 EAAISAGAHSKIIL
+522 ATAISAGANTKIVL
-536 KAGTYTFL
+536 KAGTYSFSE
-544 QPIVIKSNVTL
+544 PIVIKGSVTL

-560 AVNFASS
+560 AVNFATSS
-567 GVINLF
+567 AINNLF

-581 NLQNLSMNTAGL
+581 TIHNSSINASAVA
-593 TAQNFI
+593 AQHFM
-599 AVTSDGTGIHNS
+599 AVTSDGSGIHNS
-611 INISASKIQGFSG
+611 ISITASKIQGFTG
-624 ASIVMAPKSSY
+624 AAIVMAPKSSY
-635 LDNITIQNSV
+635 LDKITIQNSV
-645 FENNKGTLLSLK
+645 FENNKAALLSLK

-667 AERIVVTNNSFV
+667 AERIVVTNNSFT
-679 NHVGQLAVIYRGGN
+679 NHTGQLATIYRGGN

-698 GPIFTFSAN
+698 GPIFTFSNN
-707 KMVNCSANEPL
+707 KMLNCTSNGAL
-718 IWLFGVQQ
+718 IELFGVQQ
-726 SNIYNNQFSSTNKG
+726 SNVNNNVFTSSNIAGKTV
-740 SKIIAYTDNTKAFHY
+740 AYTDNTKAFHY
-755 QKNNSATE
+755 QKNNSTVN